1 MKNHFLITLLVF
13 VGSIVYTPM
22 QAQSASVASV
32 ENAVKSTGKYAIL
45 VPNARYFQAAVMTGK
60 TLKENNPKM
69 DFQIV
74 LISAVV
80 KDLVADESLMT
91 FIEMSE
97 KAGIR
102 LVVCEF
108 AMKHFEVKKSD
119 YHNSIHTTPDGF
131 AYLFGLQEMG
141 FKTISL

>member
-1 MKNHFLITLLVF
+1 MKNSFLITLLVF
-13 VGSIVYTPM
+13 VGSVFYNPAV
-22 QAQSASVASV
+22 AQTASVASV
-32 ENAVKSTGKYAIL
+32 ENAVKKTGKYAIL
-45 VPNARYFQAAVMTGK
+45 VPNAQYFQAAVMTGQ
-60 TLKENNPKM
+60 TLKANNPKM

-80 KDLVADESLMT
+80 KDLATNESLKP

-97 KAGIR
+97 KAGLS

-108 AMKHFEVKKSD
+108 AMNHLEVKKSD
-119 YHNSIHTTPDGF
+119 YHKSIHTTPDGF
-131 AYLFGLQEMG
+131 AYMFGLQEMG